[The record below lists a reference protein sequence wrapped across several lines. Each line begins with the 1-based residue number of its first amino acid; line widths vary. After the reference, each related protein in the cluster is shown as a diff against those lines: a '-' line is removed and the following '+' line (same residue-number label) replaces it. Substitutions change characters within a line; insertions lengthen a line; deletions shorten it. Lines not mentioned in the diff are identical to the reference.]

1 MDRLEQR
8 NPGMRSGGSDMP
20 KCVTKTAIHTTSS
33 LTWLSNSSLKES
45 PGIWFPS
52 IGAMQPQKILLY
64 YIFRPLSDPAAVSLW
79 QRKLCESLNLR
90 GRILISEHGINGTV
104 GGEIKDLIT
113 YIKQNKEYP
122 AFKEIEY
129 KWSEGSRE
137 DFPRLK
143 VKNRAE
149 VVGFGIPNELKVD
162 AQGVIGGGEH
172 LTPAELHELVDSRG
186 EEIVFFDGRNAFES
200 KIGRFK
206 GAVVPETNTTHD
218 FIREIESGKYD
229 HLKDKPVVTYCTG
242 GIRCEILS
250 SAMKSRGFGEVYQ
263 LDGGIVKYGEAFGNK
278 GLWEGSL
285 YVFDKRMAVDFE
297 PNVEPIGECQHCNG
311 ATKNFYNCSD
321 DWCRELTLVC
331 DACVEGNVLSLDC
344 VHD

>member
-1 MDRLEQR
+1 
-8 NPGMRSGGSDMP
+8 
-20 KCVTKTAIHTTSS
+20 
-33 LTWLSNSSLKES
+33 
-45 PGIWFPS
+45 
-52 IGAMQPQKILLY
+52 MQPQKILLY
-64 YIFRPLSDPAAVSLW
+64 YIFRPLGDPQAISLW

-104 GGEIKDLIT
+104 GGEIEHLLS

-122 AFKEIEY
+122 RFKEIEY
-129 KWSEGSRE
+129 KWSEGHRD

-143 VKNRAE
+143 VKARSE

-162 AQGVIGGGEH
+162 SHGVVGGGQH
-172 LTPAELHELVDSRG
+172 LSPVELHELVEARG
-186 EEIVFFDGRNAFES
+186 DQVAFFDGRNAFES
-200 KIGRFK
+200 RIGRFK

-218 FIREIESGKYD
+218 FIAEIESGKYD
-229 HLKDKPVVTYCTG
+229 HLKSKAVVTYCTG

-250 SAMKSRGFGEVYQ
+250 SAMKSRGFEEVYQ

-285 YVFDKRMAVDFE
+285 YVFDRRMAVDFE
-297 PNVEPIGECQHCNG
+297 PNVAAIGQCAHCEG
-311 ATKNFYNCSD
+311 FTKTFYNCST

-331 DACVEGNVLSLDC
+331 DSCVARDVLSLDC
-344 VHD
+344 IHA